1 MPGNGLLARRRCRE
15 ATQRIEGNDRSANQL
30 DNTRLLLLVGDYF
43 LQRVIWRSLKYS
55 DSMCYERARKLRV
68 RVGF

>member
-15 ATQRIEGNDRSANQL
+15 AMQRIEGNDRSANHL

-43 LQRVIWRSLKYS
+43 LQRVISRSLKYR
-55 DSMCYERARKLRV
+55 DSMCYERA
-68 RVGF
+68 